1 MGQVTPSGQQPPT
14 VSRKS
19 TGDPPGLP
27 SQLPDLSSSR
37 EILCLETAPSFSSP
51 ILSPGATER
60 KAWPAGP
67 ARLPLGQEGGH
78 EAWPSAPSNPDSLPL
93 PRARHP
99 SQA

>member
-1 MGQVTPSGQQPPT
+1 MGQVTPSGEQPPT
-14 VSRKS
+14 VSKKS

-37 EILCLETAPSFSSP
+37 EILCLETTLVSHHQFFPLEPQSAKHGP
-51 ILSPGATER
+51 
-60 KAWPAGP
+60 P

-78 EAWPSAPSNPDSLPL
+78 EAWPSAPSNPDSPPR
-93 PRARHP
+93 PRAWHP